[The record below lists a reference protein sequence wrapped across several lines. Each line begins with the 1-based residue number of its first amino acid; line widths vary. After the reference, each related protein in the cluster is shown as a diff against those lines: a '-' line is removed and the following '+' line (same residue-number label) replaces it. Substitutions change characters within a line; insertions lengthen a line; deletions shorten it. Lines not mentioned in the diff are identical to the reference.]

1 MAFAVTPKIITVSF
15 DKQNQRRSFEG
26 LFGKRYRVRVKRSQ
40 DHSVK
45 CGIER
50 SSSDGKKGGGGGGV
64 SNSNYVV
71 PLDNMANS
79 SCITRPLAEILRD
92 LNKRI
97 PDTIVKH
104 DRFIPWY
111 HANRMLSFYAPGWC
125 GEIRDVIFSDN
136 GSVTVVYRLTVRGS
150 DGEVSQPFP
159 FLLFFQYFKFLSP
172 FNCLFLILRFLT
184 CWIPL
189 RIISHSSFSSLSVSV
204 NCQIALFHYQ
214 HVYLDFPLFLWK
226 TPNPISLHNFSFKTV
241 SNPFCGVQT
250 LMIFIVSYAIISFK
264 DKLWREIGR
273 AHV

>member
-1 MAFAVTPKIITVSF
+1 MEELEQVKGNIDIDYRITVSF

-150 DGEVSQPFP
+150 DGEAYRESTGTISPSDGSIGDPVSAAEEIAFC
-159 FLLFFQYFKFLSP
+159 KS
-172 FNCLFLILRFLT
+172 CARFGLG
-184 CWIPL
+184 L
-189 RIISHSSFSSLSVSV
+189 
-204 NCQIALFHYQ
+204 
-214 HVYLDFPLFLWK
+214 YLYHEDQM
-226 TPNPISLHNFSFKTV
+226 SNF
-241 SNPFCGVQT
+241 
-250 LMIFIVSYAIISFK
+250 
-264 DKLWREIGR
+264 
-273 AHV
+273 